1 MEQKTVYCY
10 DSETGEFKF
19 SDVAFEDELNPGT
32 FLLPPDCTEVEP
44 NPPQGT
50 AAVWN
55 GKAWDYIEDH
65 RGQKYWLSSSKY
77 GDFSI
82 TMTELGALPDGALL
96 EMPQPEIGIVKKLKL
111 QEINDECDRI
121 LTEAVSAYPQSEI
134 LTFDQQIDE
143 VEKYLSS
150 GSPSDAPLLTA
161 LAAARG
167 IELDDLCG
175 RIIDKR
181 TAFSQLSG
189 LVIGQRQRLEDI
201 LDTLETVEAVQALE
215 VDISLLETPNEETE
229 AADESGFFDEVVDGT
244 E

>member
-1 MEQKTVYCY
+1 MIGTKFIKENFDASDYAEAANWCNATQK
-10 DSETGEFKF
+10 
-19 SDVAFEDELNPGT
+19 AR
-32 FLLPPDCTEVEP
+32 
-44 NPPQGT
+44 
-50 AAVWN
+50 
-55 GKAWDYIEDH
+55 IED
-65 RGQKYWLSSSKY
+65 K
-77 GDFSI
+77 GDYYEVVAKVI
-82 TMTELGALPDGALL
+82 PEVTL
-96 EMPQPEIGIVKKLKL
+96 EEAKAAKLA
-111 QEINDECDRI
+111 EINDACDAI
-121 LTEAVSAYPQSEI
+121 LNQAVSTYPQSEI

-189 LVIGQRQRLEDI
+189 WVIGQRQRLEDI
-201 LDTLETVEAVQALE
+201 LDTLETVEDVQSLD
-215 VDISLLETPNEETE
+215 VDISLPEPPEVENAVESETE
-229 AADESGFFDEVVDGT
+229 AKEEAAEESGFFNGERLTDGA

>member
-19 SDVAFEDELNPGT
+19 SDIAFEDELNPGT
-32 FLLPPDCTEVEP
+32 FLLPPDCTEITP
-44 NPPQGT
+44 YPPKGT

-55 GKAWDYIEDH
+55 GKAWNYIEDH
-65 RGQKYWLSSSKY
+65 RGVKYWLPDAKY
-77 GDFSI
+77 GDFPV
-82 TMTELGALPDGALL
+82 TVTELGALPEGVLL
-96 EMPQPEIGIVKKLKL
+96 EMPAMSLEQAKAAKLA
-111 QEINDECDRI
+111 EINDACDAI
-121 LTEAVSAYPQSEI
+121 LNQAVSTYPQSEI

-161 LAAARG
+161 LASARG

-189 LVIGQRQRLEDI
+189 WVIGQRQRLEDV

-215 VDISLLETPNEETE
+215 VDIRLPETPNEENE
-229 AADESGFFDEVVDGT
+229 AAEESGFFDEVTDGA

>member
-1 MEQKTVYCY
+1 MIGT
-10 DSETGEFKF
+10 KF
-19 SDVAFEDELNPGT
+19 IKGQFEDSDYAE
-32 FLLPPDCTEVEP
+32 
-44 NPPQGT
+44 
-50 AAVWN
+50 AARWCN
-55 GKAWDYIEDH
+55 ETQEGLIEDK
-65 RGQKYWLSSSKY
+65 GDYYEVVAKVIPELTLSEAK
-77 GDFSI
+77 
-82 TMTELGALPDGALL
+82 TA
-96 EMPQPEIGIVKKLKL
+96 KLF
-111 QEINDECDRI
+111 EINSACDAI
-121 LTEAVSAYPQSEI
+121 LNQAVASYPQSEI

-189 LVIGQRQRLEDI
+189 WVIGQRQRLEDI

>member
-1 MEQKTVYCY
+1 MIGTKFTKGQ
-10 DSETGEFKF
+10 F
-19 SDVAFEDELNPGT
+19 SDEDYAE
-32 FLLPPDCTEVEP
+32 
-44 NPPQGT
+44 
-50 AAVWN
+50 AASWCN
-55 GKAWDYIEDH
+55 ETQKAYIEDK
-65 RGQKYWLSSSKY
+65 GDYYEVVEILLPEVTLPEAKAAKLS
-77 GDFSI
+77 
-82 TMTELGALPDGALL
+82 
-96 EMPQPEIGIVKKLKL
+96 
-111 QEINDECDRI
+111 EINDACDAI
-121 LTEAVSAYPQSEI
+121 LNQAVSTYPQSEI

-189 LVIGQRQRLEDI
+189 WVIGQRQRLEDI
-201 LDTLETVEAVQALE
+201 LDTLETVEDVQSLD
-215 VDISLLETPNEETE
+215 VDISLPEPPEVENAVESETE
-229 AADESGFFDEVVDGT
+229 AKEEAAEESGFFNGERLTDGA